1 MLVRWHNSVL
11 QIRATKSALQVN
23 PAPSHGTGRRRPR
36 PAVLS
41 RVEDIGADVAMIIEL
56 SRAHILRCN
65 DHQQNVDG
73 FSVAGGEVVP
83 GLSLQV
89 SGNS

>member
-1 MLVRWHNSVL
+1 ME
-11 QIRATKSALQVN
+11 
-23 PAPSHGTGRRRPR
+23 PAVIDPKPV
-36 PAVLS
+36 VLS
-41 RVEDIGADVAMIIEL
+41 RVEDLGADVAMIIEL

-73 FSVAGGEVVP
+73 FSVAGGEAVP
-83 GLSLQV
+83 GLSLHI